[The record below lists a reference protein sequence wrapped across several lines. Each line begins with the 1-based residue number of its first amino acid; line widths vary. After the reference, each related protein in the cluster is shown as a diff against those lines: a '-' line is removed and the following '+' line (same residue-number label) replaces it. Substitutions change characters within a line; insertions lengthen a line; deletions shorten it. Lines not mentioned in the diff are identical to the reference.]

1 MKTTDSE
8 NRPSVAGG
16 SPAVA
21 QSKIVIPGNRG
32 VKVVR
37 SVIVRR
43 PASELYAFWHNFENI
58 PRISKYGLTVTRTS
72 PTASH
77 WAVSAPFE
85 SGRVEWDAVVINDEP
100 NRLIAWRSCD
110 GAEIPNA
117 GSIRFEPLPGDEGVE
132 VKVALEYDA
141 PGGQLG
147 ALVAK
152 VTGEEP
158 AQQVE
163 AALRRFKSLMET
175 GAIPTD

>member
-1 MKTTDSE
+1 MDTNPETRSS
-8 NRPSVAGG
+8 NSGRG

-21 QSKIVIPGNRG
+21 PSKIVVPGNRG

-43 PASELYAFWHNFENI
+43 PASELYGFWRNFENL
-58 PRISKYGLTVTRTS
+58 PRISKYGMTVTRQS
-72 PTASH
+72 DTASH
-77 WAVSAPFE
+77 WSVAAPFE
-85 SGRVEWDAVVINDEP
+85 NGRVEWDAVVINDEP
-100 NRLIAWRSCD
+100 DRLIAWRSCD

-117 GSIRFEPLPGDEGVE
+117 GSVRFEPLPGDEGVE

-141 PGGQLG
+141 PGGKIG
-147 ALVAK
+147 ALLAK

-163 AALRRFKSLMET
+163 AALRRFKALMET
-175 GAIPTD
+175 GAIPS